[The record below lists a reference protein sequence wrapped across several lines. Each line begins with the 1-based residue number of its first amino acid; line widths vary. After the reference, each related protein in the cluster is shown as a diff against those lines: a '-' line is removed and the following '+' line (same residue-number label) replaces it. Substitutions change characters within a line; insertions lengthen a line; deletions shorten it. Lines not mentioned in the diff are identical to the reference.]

1 MKDNRI
7 DNRIGNIAVIVI
19 ALTMLATIV
28 LMLAD
33 DFVESKEYDEGNTGG
48 KTPYEL
54 YPDAYENSSF
64 NPSNGYIYIKG
75 NPEYEN

>member
-7 DNRIGNIAVIVI
+7 ENIAIIVI
-19 ALTMLATIV
+19 ALTMVTSIV
-28 LMLAD
+28 FFA
-33 DFVESKEYDEGNTGG
+33 ESKEYDEENTEG

-64 NPSNGYIYIKG
+64 NPSKGYIYIKG
-75 NPEYEN
+75 IDYENK

>member
-1 MKDNRI
+1 MKDSVKE
-7 DNRIGNIAVIVI
+7 NIAVVTI
-19 ALTMLATIV
+19 ALTLVASIV
-28 LMLAD
+28 FFAAD
-33 DFVESKEYDEGNTGG
+33 RQYDEENTEG

-75 NPEYEN
+75 IDYENK

>member
-1 MKDNRI
+1 MKDNRKE
-7 DNRIGNIAVIVI
+7 NIAIIVI
-19 ALTMLATIV
+19 ALTMVASIV
-28 LMLAD
+28 FFA
-33 DFVESKEYDEGNTGG
+33 ESKEYDEENMEG

-75 NPEYEN
+75 IDYENK

>member
-1 MKDNRI
+1 MKDNVKE
-7 DNRIGNIAVIVI
+7 NIAVVTI
-19 ALTMLATIV
+19 ALTLVASIV
-28 LMLAD
+28 FFAED
-33 DFVESKEYDEGNTGG
+33 RQYDEENTEG

-75 NPEYEN
+75 IDYENK